1 MSQMNG
7 TLAYIFVEI
16 DDLNYVHV
24 LSNIYND

>member
-7 TLAYIFVEI
+7 TLAYMFVEI
-16 DDLNYVHV
+16 DDLKNVHV